1 MMKFLGIILRRLKD
15 GNSSNYKRTNCT
27 IKTWLHTQI
36 VVGLTMLLPLQC
48 CEFIFLSELIS

>member
-1 MMKFLGIILRRLKD
+1 MAILQTIKEQ
-15 GNSSNYKRTNCT
+15 NFT